1 MSTSVP
7 MLVDTVNFQRAAR
20 TTMHDETKSATGFA
34 QRCGPWAVVTGAS
47 DGIGRAF
54 AFELA
59 ARGLHL
65 VLVARRQPLLDALA
79 AQLHAAHGIHCRVI
93 AADLG
98 DARAVQSLADATQD
112 LDVGLLVAAAGFGT
126 SGPLIETPLAAELDL
141 VAVNCSALLA
151 SSWHFA
157 RRFVERG
164 SGALVLM
171 SSLLAFHG
179 TPRAANYAASKAY
192 VQSLAEGL
200 RVELAPHG
208 VQVVASAPGPVDS
221 GFAARAGMRMSAALR
236 PDQVARATL
245 DALGRRTTVRPG
257 GLSKLLGWSLAT
269 LPRWGR
275 VKVIAMVMQGM
286 TAHQQAGGTAHRR
299 PAD

>member
-1 MSTSVP
+1 MNDHAST
-7 MLVDTVNFQRAAR
+7 
-20 TTMHDETKSATGFA
+20 TGFA
-34 QRCGPWAVVTGAS
+34 KRYGPWAVVTGAS
-47 DGIGRAF
+47 EGIGREF
-54 AFELA
+54 AHELA

-65 VLVARRQPLLDALA
+65 VLVARRRPLLDALA
-79 AQLHAAHGIHCRVI
+79 AQLHAAHGIRCRVI

-98 DARAVQSLADATQD
+98 QAQAVQSLAEATQD

-126 SGPLIETPLAAELDL
+126 SGPLIEAPLAAELDL

-164 SGALVLM
+164 RGGLVLM

-200 RVELAPHG
+200 RVELAAHG
-208 VQVVASAPGPVDS
+208 VQVVASAPGPVQS

-236 PDQVARATL
+236 PDQVARDTL

-257 GLSKLLGWSLAT
+257 GLSKLLGWSLAL
-269 LPRWGR
+269 LPRWGQ
-275 VKVIAMVMQGM
+275 VKVITAVMRGM
-286 TAHQQAGGTAHRR
+286 TAHQHAGGATLPRAADRDPVANRR
-299 PAD
+299 TEVG